1 MVKELFYNNCL
12 IPRALI
18 GSFSSS
24 RRVPTDKILIYQ
36 LLNSS
41 VFSCQIVNFL
51 INENLLTFLGT
62 NQKARKAIDNP
73 CVILNKIHIALFTAS
88 LRRLSPT
95 SVIPGIRRRWGLV
108 VVKNKLTSVFYSSVL
123 LLKINC
129 VITLSNWFGTTSR
142 RRVVPQ

>member
-24 RRVPTDKILIYQ
+24 RRVPTDKTLIYQ

-41 VFSCQIVNFL
+41 MFSCQIVNFL
-51 INENLLTFLGT
+51 INGILLTFLGT
-62 NQKARKAIDNP
+62 NQKARKAINNT
-73 CVILNKIHIALFTAS
+73 CIILNKIHIALFTAS

-95 SVIPGIRRRWGLV
+95 FIPGIWPLWGLV
-108 VVKNKLTSVFYSSVL
+108 IVKNKLTSVFYSSVL